1 MILWNRLNVFPSHK
15 LPDGYVFVPKGDV
28 YITRHCRRKTKES
41 NQVIYSVWD
50 REGAQRIG
58 LRVPAAVHSEV
69 TRLAGLTARKRAR
82 AVEARD
88 ARFISQSRKLLQ
100 THFPLMPND
109 TVNVILGHAFLKGS
123 GRVGRTSTC
132 SDRHKVHLAVE
143 AHIRHRLT
151 AYDALLA
158 SGTPRWP
165 ARRLVLP
172 FVNSIKKAWAGTS
185 EGPTE
190 ALPLRPV
197 PAVDT

>member
-1 MILWNRLNVFPSHK
+1 MASQKPRTRKQARRRAARSTRRRKPKRKS
-15 LPDGYVFVPKGDV
+15 LPKTHDPLEQAYGYVFVPKGDV

-158 SGTPRWP
+158 SGTP
-165 ARRLVLP
+165 
-172 FVNSIKKAWAGTS
+172 
-185 EGPTE
+185 
-190 ALPLRPV
+190 PLACP
-197 PAVDT
+197 